1 MLRLQKGRWILTRGS
16 FVAFVLALSGC
27 CSATVNILPKEG
39 GTAQA
44 ISTSAKEGCAIEKA
58 QAEADDYC
66 KKLGKTY
73 VAINSESK
81 YQGADPNAKLA
92 IGVLTRGKHSGNT
105 SDDYRVQLDF
115 KCE

>member
-1 MLRLQKGRWILTRGS
+1 MAAEHTGAEGTMRRIGAVIGAAFILG
-16 FVAFVLALSGC
+16 GC
-27 CSATVNILPKEG
+27 CQASVNILPKDG
-39 GTAQA
+39 GQAQA
-44 ISTSAKEGCAIEKA
+44 ISTSSKENCALEKA

-66 KKLGKTY
+66 KKEGKRY
-73 VAINSESK
+73 VAINSETK

-92 IGVLTRGKHSGNT
+92 IGVLTRHSGNS